1 MIRLTGQLIC
11 ADAHQAGIVTAHLP
25 DHIRLSRAEA
35 GCLHFDRAPN
45 DDPLVWQMEESFTDQ
60 AAFDL
65 HQQRTRVSEWWT
77 WTATVAIRREFR
89 VLGV

>member
-11 ADAHQAGIVTAHLP
+11 ADAHEAAIVTTHLP

-35 GCLHFDRAPN
+35 GCLHFDITPT
-45 DDPLVWQMEESFTDQ
+45 DDPLVWQVDETFTDQ

-65 HQQRTRVSEWWT
+65 HQQRTRASAW
-77 WTATVAIRREFR
+77 WTATAAIRREFR
-89 VLGV
+89 VLGD

>member
-11 ADAHQAGIVTAHLP
+11 ANAHQAGIVAAHLS

-35 GCLHFDRAPN
+35 GCLHFDITPT
-45 DDPLVWQMEESFTDQ
+45 DDLLVWQVDESFTDQ

-65 HQQRTRVSEWWT
+65 HKQRTRASEWWRA
-77 WTATVAIRREFR
+77 TADIRREFR
-89 VLGV
+89 VSGV

>member
-11 ADAHQAGIVTAHLP
+11 ADTQEAAIITTHLP
-25 DHIRLSRAEA
+25 DHISLSRAEA
-35 GCLHFDRAPN
+35 GCLQFDVTQT
-45 DDPLVWQMEESFTDQ
+45 DDPLIWQVEETFTDQ

-65 HQQRTRVSEWWT
+65 HLQRTRASAW
-77 WTATVAIRREFR
+77 WTATAAVRREFR

>member
-1 MIRLTGQLIC
+1 MIRLTGRLIC
-11 ADAHQAGIVTAHLP
+11 ADAHEAGNVTTHLP

-35 GCLHFDRAPN
+35 GCLHFDITPAA
-45 DDPLVWQMEESFTDQ
+45 DPLIWQVDETFTDQ

-65 HQQRTRVSEWWT
+65 HQQRTRASAW
-77 WTATVAIRREFR
+77 WTATAAIRREFR

>member
-11 ADAHQAGIVTAHLP
+11 ADAPQAGIVTAHLP
-25 DHIRLSRAEA
+25 DHIRLSRAET
-35 GCLHFDRAPN
+35 GCLHFDITPT
-45 DDPLVWQMEESFTDQ
+45 DDPLVWQVDESFTDQ

-65 HQQRTRVSEWWT
+65 HQQRTRASEWWT
-77 WTATVAIRREFR
+77 ATTAIRREFR